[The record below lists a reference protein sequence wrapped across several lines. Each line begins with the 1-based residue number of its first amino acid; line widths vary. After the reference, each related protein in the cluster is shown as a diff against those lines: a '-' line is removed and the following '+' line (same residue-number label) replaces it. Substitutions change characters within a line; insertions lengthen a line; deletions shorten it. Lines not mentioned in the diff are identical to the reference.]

1 MGCLPSKR
9 YEIVSQTEFNLT
21 SKTLPLNRI
30 PNEIHFRNIIPSEM
44 NFEVIELTD
53 GQFFLSQANKE
64 IKYQYTPNKKHWT
77 VGRLQAMNYP
87 SHDSNYRI
95 TIEYSQYESINKY
108 EHILTPI
115 DGIPE
120 LELSITN

>member
-1 MGCLPSKR
+1 MGCLPLKR

-30 PNEIHFRNIIPSEM
+30 PNEIYFRNIIPSEI

-64 IKYQYTPNKKHWT
+64 IKYQYTPNKKRWT

-87 SHDSNYRI
+87 SNDSNYRV
-95 TIEYSQYESINKY
+95 TIGYSQYESINKY
-108 EHILTPI
+108 EHTFTPI
-115 DGIPE
+115 DGISE